1 MTLTYQTQK
10 GTSAAAALALA
21 GDIID
26 SDPDSLVSI
35 KNEEEDD
42 GNLESKHNCE
52 KYIIGTTVWPLES
65 PSRNEGKDYEDKE
78 GNGPQGEK

>member
-35 KNEEEDD
+35 KSEERMMETWRA
-42 GNLESKHNCE
+42 N
-52 KYIIGTTVWPLES
+52 IIV
-65 PSRNEGKDYEDKE
+65 RNTL
-78 GNGPQGEK
+78 